1 MSLKFKM
8 AAHQDLPPRNLP
20 PLPGPST
27 ITEGPDLLATTSKK
41 KKRLSAGITGS
52 DSQLS
57 SSALASRG
65 GVDGVEDGASANGSV
80 DNVWEPQQDRQER
93 KARQRKKRQSRNVEE
108 EGAGTDL
115 SEKSKRQSKALDDE
129 EGKDKVAVS
138 PRQRRRHHRGRRG
151 ENGRNPA
158 ASPKTKRN
166 ISRQGVTTF
175 LTQTS
180 ESSGVTPSPRTAR
193 KAQIKSVTKS
203 PRVRRS
209 VSEEGIDEIPDSGKK
224 RRKPK
229 SRPEGE
235 GEGSAEGEGEGGEKA
250 RPPRPQPGKKKK
262 KKNARTNLTSA
273 DEAYQADGEVS
284 VDFMVADEDI
294 IVGDKTTDMQK
305 PHKVSSMTSQPVG
318 PLFVETKSGFRVEQR
333 RRLSRLQETDEEY
346 AEQDKADRTTGEL
359 ALSTHRGF
367 KKFALFCH
375 GILAGYSLWHCIV
388 VFLLTE
394 KGDLNFLQQYSRL
407 AQPAQSLFY
416 ILLAICTVSVFD
428 SYDVARPN
436 RRFFRSLLTPQSGA
450 ISILVYLISI
460 IFSVS
465 IASIDDR
472 IGLFVEATPTVL
484 PSDVSTVTVAT
495 TNQDLW
501 TDSDAANRL
510 YIWRIINTMRVGG
523 AILGWLIVALNPT
536 VDHTS
541 EHLYDPEDSL
551 VATEMVPRNPVA

>member
-1 MSLKFKM
+1 MERATTTYGKERILVKPRFVNQTQPIEDGPPNIKMEGNDRQHANKHNITRPTNLENTTSSANVVRTVEPQTSMFASAERLSKDSLQETFLLSP
-8 AAHQDLPPRNLP
+8 DR
-20 PLPGPST
+20 
-27 ITEGPDLLATTSKK
+27 DLLATTSKK

-115 SEKSKRQSKALDDE
+115 SEKSKRQSKA
-129 EGKDKVAVS
+129 
-138 PRQRRRHHRGRRG
+138 
-151 ENGRNPA
+151 
-158 ASPKTKRN
+158 
-166 ISRQGVTTF
+166 
-175 LTQTS
+175 
-180 ESSGVTPSPRTAR
+180 
-193 KAQIKSVTKS
+193 VTKS

-229 SRPEGE
+229 PRPEAE
-235 GEGSAEGEGEGGEKA
+235 GEGSAEGEGDGGEKA

-262 KKNARTNLTSA
+262 KKNARTALNSA

-294 IVGDKTTDMQK
+294 IVGDKTTDVQK
-305 PHKVSSMTSQPVG
+305 PHKVSSMTSTPVG

-375 GILAGYSLWHCIV
+375 GLLAGYSLWHCIV

-416 ILLAICTVSVFD
+416 LLLAICTVSVFD

-472 IGLFVEATPTVL
+472 IGLFVEPAPTVL

-501 TDSDAANRL
+501 TDADAANRL

>member
-1 MSLKFKM
+1 M
-8 AAHQDLPPRNLP
+8 AAHQGLPPRNLP

-115 SEKSKRQSKALDDE
+115 SEKSKRQSKA
-129 EGKDKVAVS
+129 
-138 PRQRRRHHRGRRG
+138 
-151 ENGRNPA
+151 
-158 ASPKTKRN
+158 
-166 ISRQGVTTF
+166 
-175 LTQTS
+175 
-180 ESSGVTPSPRTAR
+180 
-193 KAQIKSVTKS
+193 VTKS

-229 SRPEGE
+229 PRPEAE
-235 GEGSAEGEGEGGEKA
+235 GEGSGEGEGEGGEKA

-262 KKNARTNLTSA
+262 KKNARTALNSA

-294 IVGDKTTDMQK
+294 IVGDKTTDVQK
-305 PHKVSSMTSQPVG
+305 PHKVSSMTSTPVG

-375 GILAGYSLWHCIV
+375 GLLAGYSLWQLNKQIHSTHRGFKKFALFCHGLLAGYSLWHCIV

-416 ILLAICTVSVFD
+416 LLLAICTVSVFDRCQDRRLNFLQQYSRLAQPAQSLFYLLLAICTVSVFD

-472 IGLFVEATPTVL
+472 IGLFVEPAPTVL

>member
-1 MSLKFKM
+1 MLLKFKM
-8 AAHQDLPPRNLP
+8 ATHQDLPPRNLP

-27 ITEGPDLLATTSKK
+27 ITDGPDLLATTTKK

-108 EGAGTDL
+108 EA
-115 SEKSKRQSKALDDE
+115 
-129 EGKDKVAVS
+129 
-138 PRQRRRHHRGRRG
+138 
-151 ENGRNPA
+151 
-158 ASPKTKRN
+158 
-166 ISRQGVTTF
+166 
-175 LTQTS
+175 
-180 ESSGVTPSPRTAR
+180 
-193 KAQIKSVTKS
+193 VTKS

-209 VSEEGIDEIPDSGKK
+209 VSEEGIDEIPDSSGKK

-229 SRPEGE
+229 PRPEGE

-262 KKNARTNLTSA
+262 KKNARTALNSA

-294 IVGDKTTDMQK
+294 IVGDKTTDVQK

-346 AEQDKADRTTGEL
+346 AEQNKADRTTGEL

-416 ILLAICTVSVFD
+416 LLLAICTVSVFD

-472 IGLFVEATPTVL
+472 IGLFVDAAPTIM
-484 PSDVSTVTVAT
+484 PSDVSTATVAT
-495 TNQDLW
+495 TNQNLW
-501 TDSDAANRL
+501 TDTDAANRL

>member
-138 PRQRRRHHRGRRG
+138 PRQRRRHHR
-151 ENGRNPA
+151 A
-158 ASPKTKRN
+158 
-166 ISRQGVTTF
+166 
-175 LTQTS
+175 
-180 ESSGVTPSPRTAR
+180 
-193 KAQIKSVTKS
+193 VTKS

-229 SRPEGE
+229 PRPEGE

>member
-1 MSLKFKM
+1 MF
-8 AAHQDLPPRNLP
+8 
-20 PLPGPST
+20 
-27 ITEGPDLLATTSKK
+27 LLLNQYSFSIR
-41 KKRLSAGITGS
+41 RL
-52 DSQLS
+52 L
-57 SSALASRG
+57 
-65 GVDGVEDGASANGSV
+65 
-80 DNVWEPQQDRQER
+80 QQRE
-93 KARQRKKRQSRNVEE
+93 A
-108 EGAGTDL
+108 
-115 SEKSKRQSKALDDE
+115 
-129 EGKDKVAVS
+129 
-138 PRQRRRHHRGRRG
+138 
-151 ENGRNPA
+151 
-158 ASPKTKRN
+158 
-166 ISRQGVTTF
+166 
-175 LTQTS
+175 
-180 ESSGVTPSPRTAR
+180 
-193 KAQIKSVTKS
+193 VTKS

-209 VSEEGIDEIPDSGKK
+209 VSEEGIDEIPDSSGKK

-229 SRPEGE
+229 PRPEGE

-262 KKNARTNLTSA
+262 KKNARTALNSA

-294 IVGDKTTDMQK
+294 IVGDKTTDVQK

-318 PLFVETKSGFRVEQR
+318 PLFVETKSKTQPSIQSLCLTGKAQPSVQSLCLTGKAQPAQSLCLTGKAQPAQSLCLTGKAQPAQSLCLTGKAQPSVQSLCLTGKAQPSVQSLCLTGKAQPAQSLCLTGW
-333 RRLSRLQETDEEY
+333 LSHLQSLCLTG
-346 AEQDKADRTTGEL
+346 KAQPSVQSLCLTG
-359 ALSTHRGF
+359 
-367 KKFALFCH
+367 K
-375 GILAGYSLWHCIV
+375 
-388 VFLLTE
+388 
-394 KGDLNFLQQYSRL
+394 

-416 ILLAICTVSVFD
+416 LLLPSVQSLCLTGKAQPAQSLFYLLLAICTVSVFD

-472 IGLFVEATPTVL
+472 IGLFVDAAPTIM
-484 PSDVSTVTVAT
+484 PSDVSTATVAT
-495 TNQDLW
+495 TNQNLW